1 MISCVAKEIKK
12 KVFKKI
18 LLVFIVVALFLLVL
32 VGIHLSKQ
40 FENTPPDDVSS
51 EIEQSDISLETTVEG
66 KAIWQDPNNIVVI
79 WKIEQNCKYK
89 VLRSSSR
96 DGEYSYVG
104 ESQVG
109 SYRDNTVKYPENYF
123 YKIERTNYL
132 SKQVELSEPIGTVV
146 NSEAL
151 SSVSVIMYHNFVS
164 EEDVKNGI
172 EYEEYSISPEDFEE
186 DLIWLKNNGYTTIT
200 SDELLEFLEKKEA
213 LPSKAV
219 VISIDD
225 GSWGVYKHAWPL
237 LEKHGMKADL
247 NVIGAQIDAT
257 WETLNSGKTR
267 DGEAAPFCTW
277 EELAEMQKS
286 GVINICSHTYGLHVY
301 NRNERIGMNLMENE
315 TEEEFTTVVKEDYD
329 LSVKCIRGWVGKAPK
344 TVAYPYSKRCIESDN
359 IILSNTGYEILMAGE
374 GARGTV
380 GNYFV
385 TDCDISNQ
393 LMLISRPCRMD
404 GTPISVYLE
413 KIEREDNNG
422 IN

>member
-1 MISCVAKEIKK
+1 MI
-12 KVFKKI
+12 KKI
-18 LLVFIVVALFLLVL
+18 LLVFIVIILFLLALAGVY
-32 VGIHLSKQ
+32 LSKQ
-40 FENTPPDDVSS
+40 FENTPADEVSS
-51 EIEQSDISLETTVEG
+51 EIEQSDISMETTVEG

-79 WKIEQNCKYK
+79 WETEQNCKYK

-109 SYRDNTVKYPENYF
+109 SYRDNTVIYPENYF

-132 SKQVELSEPIGTVV
+132 SKQVKLSEPIRAIV

-186 DLIWLKNNGYTTIT
+186 DLIWLKNNGYITIT

-237 LEKHGMKADL
+237 LKKHGMKADL

-301 NRNERIGMNLMENE
+301 NKDKRIGMNLMENE
-315 TEEEFTTVVKEDYD
+315 TEEEFTTVVKEDYN

-385 TDCDISNQ
+385 TGCDISNQ

-404 GTPISVYLE
+404 GTPISAYLE
-413 KIEREDNNG
+413 RIEREDNNG

>member
-1 MISCVAKEIKK
+1 M
-12 KVFKKI
+12 FKKI

-40 FENTPPDDVSS
+40 FENTPTDAVSS
-51 EIEQSDISLETTVEG
+51 EAEEPDVSIETNIEG
-66 KAIWQDPNNIVVI
+66 KAIWQDPNNVVI
-79 WKIEQNCKYK
+79 IWETEQNCNYK
-89 VLRSSSR
+89 ILRSNSR

-104 ESQVG
+104 ESRIG
-109 SYRDNTVKYPENYF
+109 SYRDDTVKHPENYF

-132 SKQVELSEPIGTVV
+132 SKQVKLSEPVEAVV
-146 NSEAL
+146 SSEDV

-164 EEDVKNGI
+164 KEDIKSGI
-172 EYEEYSISPEDFEE
+172 EYEEYSISPDDFEK
-186 DLIWLKNNGYTTIT
+186 DLIWLKDNGYATIT
-200 SDELLEFLEKKEA
+200 SEELLEYLKKKKP
-213 LPSKAV
+213 LPKKTV
-219 VISIDD
+219 IISIDD
-225 GSWGVYKHAWPL
+225 GSWGVYKNAWPL
-237 LEKHGMKADL
+237 LKKHGMKADL

-257 WETLNSGKTR
+257 WESLNSGKSR

-301 NRNERIGMNLMENE
+301 NKNKRIGMNLMEDE
-315 TEEEFTTVVKEDYD
+315 TQADFTAVVEEDYA
-329 LSVKCIRGWVGKAPK
+329 LSLKCIRGWIGKAPK
-344 TVAYPYSKRCIESDN
+344 TVAYPYSKRCAESDN

-385 TDCDISNQ
+385 TGCDISNQ

-404 GTPISVYLE
+404 GTPISAYLE
-413 KIEREDNNG
+413 RIATKDDNG
-422 IN
+422 INGKNN

>member
-1 MISCVAKEIKK
+1 M
-12 KVFKKI
+12 FKKI

-40 FENTPPDDVSS
+40 FENTPPDEVSS

-79 WKIEQNCKYK
+79 WIAEQNCKYK

-186 DLIWLKNNGYTTIT
+186 DLIWLKNNGYITIT

-237 LEKHGMKADL
+237 LKKHGMKADL

-286 GVINICSHTYGLHVY
+286 GVINICSQTYGLHVY

-315 TEEEFTTVVKEDYD
+315 TEEEFTTVVKEDYN

-413 KIEREDNNG
+413 RIEREDNNG

>member
-1 MISCVAKEIKK
+1 MI
-12 KVFKKI
+12 KKI
-18 LLVFIVVALFLLVL
+18 LLVFIVIILFLLALAGVY
-32 VGIHLSKQ
+32 LSKQ
-40 FENTPPDDVSS
+40 FENTPADEVSS
-51 EIEQSDISLETTVEG
+51 EIEQSDISMETTLEG

-79 WKIEQNCKYK
+79 WETEQNCKYK

-132 SKQVELSEPIGTVV
+132 SKQVKLSEPIRAIV

-164 EEDVKNGI
+164 EEDVKDGI

-186 DLIWLKNNGYTTIT
+186 DLIWLKNNGYITIT

-237 LEKHGMKADL
+237 LKKHGMKADL

-301 NRNERIGMNLMENE
+301 NKDKRIGMNLMENE
-315 TEEEFTTVVKEDYD
+315 TEEEFTTVVKEDYS

-385 TDCDISNQ
+385 TGCDISNQ

-413 KIEREDNNG
+413 RIEREDNNG

>member
-1 MISCVAKEIKK
+1 MI
-12 KVFKKI
+12 KKI
-18 LLVFIVVALFLLVL
+18 LLVFIVIILFLLALAGVY
-32 VGIHLSKQ
+32 LSKQ
-40 FENTPPDDVSS
+40 FENTPADEVSS
-51 EIEQSDISLETTVEG
+51 EIEQSDISMETTVEG

-79 WKIEQNCKYK
+79 WETEQNCKYK

-132 SKQVELSEPIGTVV
+132 SKQVKLSEPIRAIV

-186 DLIWLKNNGYTTIT
+186 DLIWLKNNGYITIT

-237 LEKHGMKADL
+237 LKKHGMKADL

-301 NRNERIGMNLMENE
+301 NKDKRIGMNLMENE
-315 TEEEFTTVVKEDYD
+315 TEEEFTTVVKEDYN

-385 TDCDISNQ
+385 TGCDISNQ

-413 KIEREDNNG
+413 RIEREDNNG

>member
-1 MISCVAKEIKK
+1 M
-12 KVFKKI
+12 
-18 LLVFIVVALFLLVL
+18 LALAGVY
-32 VGIHLSKQ
+32 LSKQ
-40 FENTPPDDVSS
+40 FENTPADEVSS
-51 EIEQSDISLETTVEG
+51 EIEQSDISMETTVEG

-79 WKIEQNCKYK
+79 WETEQNCKYK

-186 DLIWLKNNGYTTIT
+186 DLIWLKNNGYITIT

-237 LEKHGMKADL
+237 LKKHGMKADL

-301 NRNERIGMNLMENE
+301 NKNKRIGMNLMENE
-315 TEEEFTTVVKEDYD
+315 TEEEFTTVVKEDYN

-413 KIEREDNNG
+413 RIEREDNNG

>member
-1 MISCVAKEIKK
+1 MI
-12 KVFKKI
+12 KKI
-18 LLVFIVVALFLLVL
+18 LLVFIVIILFLLALAGVY
-32 VGIHLSKQ
+32 LSKQ
-40 FENTPPDDVSS
+40 FENTPADEVSS
-51 EIEQSDISLETTVEG
+51 EIEQSDISMETTVEG

-79 WKIEQNCKYK
+79 WETEQNCKYK

-186 DLIWLKNNGYTTIT
+186 DLIWLKNNGYITIT

-237 LEKHGMKADL
+237 LKKHGMKADL

-315 TEEEFTTVVKEDYD
+315 TEEEFTTVVKEDYN

-413 KIEREDNNG
+413 RIEREDNNG

>member
-1 MISCVAKEIKK
+1 M
-12 KVFKKI
+12 FKKI

-32 VGIHLSKQ
+32 VVIHLYKQ
-40 FENTPPDDVSS
+40 FENTPPDEVSS
-51 EIEQSDISLETTVEG
+51 EIEQSDISMETTVEG

-79 WKIEQNCKYK
+79 WETEQNCKYK

-186 DLIWLKNNGYTTIT
+186 DLIWLKNNGYITIT

-237 LEKHGMKADL
+237 LKKHGMKADL

-301 NRNERIGMNLMENE
+301 NKNKRIGMNLMENE
-315 TEEEFTTVVKEDYD
+315 TEEEFTTVVKEDYN

-413 KIEREDNNG
+413 RIEREDNNG

>member
-1 MISCVAKEIKK
+1 MI
-12 KVFKKI
+12 KKI
-18 LLVFIVVALFLLVL
+18 LLVFIVIILFLLALAGVY
-32 VGIHLSKQ
+32 LSKQ
-40 FENTPPDDVSS
+40 FENTPADEVSS
-51 EIEQSDISLETTVEG
+51 EIEQSDISMETTVEG

-79 WKIEQNCKYK
+79 WETEQNCKYK

-109 SYRDNTVKYPENYF
+109 SYRDNTVMYPENYF

-132 SKQVELSEPIGTVV
+132 SKQVKLSEPIRAIV

-186 DLIWLKNNGYTTIT
+186 DLIWLKNNGYITIT

-237 LEKHGMKADL
+237 LKKHGMKADL

-315 TEEEFTTVVKEDYD
+315 TEEEFTTVVKEDYN

-413 KIEREDNNG
+413 RIEREDNNG

>member
-1 MISCVAKEIKK
+1 MI
-12 KVFKKI
+12 KKI
-18 LLVFIVVALFLLVL
+18 LLVFIVIILFLLALAGVY
-32 VGIHLSKQ
+32 LSKQ
-40 FENTPPDDVSS
+40 FENTPADEVSS
-51 EIEQSDISLETTVEG
+51 EIEQSDISMETTVEG

-79 WKIEQNCKYK
+79 WETEQNCKYK

-132 SKQVELSEPIGTVV
+132 SKQVKLSEPIRAIV

-164 EEDVKNGI
+164 EEDVKDGI

-186 DLIWLKNNGYTTIT
+186 DLIWLKNNGYITIT

-237 LEKHGMKADL
+237 LKKHGMKADL

-267 DGEAAPFCTW
+267 DGEATPFCTW

-301 NRNERIGMNLMENE
+301 NKDKRIGMNLMENE
-315 TEEEFTTVVKEDYD
+315 TEEEFTTVVKEDYN

-413 KIEREDNNG
+413 RIEREDNNG
-422 IN
+422 INQ

>member
-1 MISCVAKEIKK
+1 MI
-12 KVFKKI
+12 KKI
-18 LLVFIVVALFLLVL
+18 LLVFIVIILFLLALAGVY
-32 VGIHLSKQ
+32 LSKQ
-40 FENTPPDDVSS
+40 FENTPADEVSS

-79 WKIEQNCKYK
+79 WETEQNCKYK

-186 DLIWLKNNGYTTIT
+186 DLIWLKNNGYITIT

-237 LEKHGMKADL
+237 LKKHGMKADL

-315 TEEEFTTVVKEDYD
+315 TEEEFTTVVKEDYN

-413 KIEREDNNG
+413 RIEREDNNG

>member
-1 MISCVAKEIKK
+1 MI
-12 KVFKKI
+12 KKI
-18 LLVFIVVALFLLVL
+18 LLVFIVIILFLLALAGVY
-32 VGIHLSKQ
+32 LSKQ
-40 FENTPPDDVSS
+40 FENTPADEVSS
-51 EIEQSDISLETTVEG
+51 EIEQSDISMETTVAG

-79 WKIEQNCKYK
+79 WETEQNCKYK

-146 NSEAL
+146 DSEAL

-186 DLIWLKNNGYTTIT
+186 DLIWLKNNGYITIT

-237 LEKHGMKADL
+237 LKKHGMKADL

-315 TEEEFTTVVKEDYD
+315 TEEEFTTVVKEDYN

-413 KIEREDNNG
+413 RIEREDNNG

>member
-1 MISCVAKEIKK
+1 MI
-12 KVFKKI
+12 KKI
-18 LLVFIVVALFLLVL
+18 LLVFIVIILFLLALAGVY
-32 VGIHLSKQ
+32 LSKQ
-40 FENTPPDDVSS
+40 FEYTPADEVSS
-51 EIEQSDISLETTVEG
+51 EIEQSDISMETTVEG

-79 WKIEQNCKYK
+79 WETEQNCKYK

-109 SYRDNTVKYPENYF
+109 SYRDNTVIYPENYF

-132 SKQVELSEPIGTVV
+132 SKQVKLSEPIRAIV

-164 EEDVKNGI
+164 EEDVKDGI

-186 DLIWLKNNGYTTIT
+186 DLIWLKNNGYITIT

-237 LEKHGMKADL
+237 LKKHGMKADL

-315 TEEEFTTVVKEDYD
+315 TEEEFTTVVKEDYN

-413 KIEREDNNG
+413 RIEREDNNG

>member
-1 MISCVAKEIKK
+1 M
-12 KVFKKI
+12 
-18 LLVFIVVALFLLVL
+18 
-32 VGIHLSKQ
+32 
-40 FENTPPDDVSS
+40 
-51 EIEQSDISLETTVEG
+51 
-66 KAIWQDPNNIVVI
+66 
-79 WKIEQNCKYK
+79 
-89 VLRSSSR
+89 
-96 DGEYSYVG
+96 
-104 ESQVG
+104 
-109 SYRDNTVKYPENYF
+109 YPENYF

-132 SKQVELSEPIGTVV
+132 SKQVKLSEPIRAIV

-164 EEDVKNGI
+164 EEDVKDGI

-186 DLIWLKNNGYTTIT
+186 DLIWLKNNGYITIT

-237 LEKHGMKADL
+237 LKKHGMKADL

-301 NRNERIGMNLMENE
+301 NKDKRIGMNLMENE
-315 TEEEFTTVVKEDYD
+315 TEEEFTTVVKEDYN

-344 TVAYPYSKRCIESDN
+344 TVAYPYSKRCTESDN

-374 GARGTV
+374 GARGTL

-385 TDCDISNQ
+385 TGCDISNQ

-413 KIEREDNNG
+413 RIEREDNNG
-422 IN
+422 INQ

>member
-1 MISCVAKEIKK
+1 MLQRRLGKND
-12 KVFKKI
+12 KKI
-18 LLVFIVVALFLLVL
+18 LLVFIVIILFLLALAGVY
-32 VGIHLSKQ
+32 LSKQ
-40 FENTPPDDVSS
+40 FENIPADEVSS
-51 EIEQSDISLETTVEG
+51 EIEQSDISMETTVAG

-79 WKIEQNCKYK
+79 WETEQNCKYK

-186 DLIWLKNNGYTTIT
+186 DLIWLKNNGYITIT

-237 LEKHGMKADL
+237 LKKHGMKADL

-301 NRNERIGMNLMENE
+301 NKNKRIGMNLMENE
-315 TEEEFTTVVKEDYD
+315 TEEEFTTVVKEDYN

-413 KIEREDNNG
+413 RIEREDNNG
-422 IN
+422 INQ

>member
-1 MISCVAKEIKK
+1 MI
-12 KVFKKI
+12 KKI
-18 LLVFIVVALFLLVL
+18 LLVFIVIILFLLALAGVY
-32 VGIHLSKQ
+32 LSKQ
-40 FENTPPDDVSS
+40 FENTPADEVSS
-51 EIEQSDISLETTVEG
+51 EIEQSDISMETTVEG

-79 WKIEQNCKYK
+79 WETEQNCKYK

-132 SKQVELSEPIGTVV
+132 SKQVKLSEPIRAIV

-164 EEDVKNGI
+164 EEDVKDGI

-186 DLIWLKNNGYTTIT
+186 DLIWLKNNGYITIT

-237 LEKHGMKADL
+237 LKKHGMKADL

-301 NRNERIGMNLMENE
+301 NKDKRIGMNLMENE
-315 TEEEFTTVVKEDYD
+315 TEEEFTTVVKEDYN

-413 KIEREDNNG
+413 RIEREDNNG
-422 IN
+422 INQ

>member
-40 FENTPPDDVSS
+40 FENTPPDEVSS
-51 EIEQSDISLETTVEG
+51 EIEQADISMETTVEG

-79 WKIEQNCKYK
+79 WETEQNCKYK

-186 DLIWLKNNGYTTIT
+186 DLIWLKNNGYITIT

-237 LEKHGMKADL
+237 LKKHGMKADL

-301 NRNERIGMNLMENE
+301 NKDKRIGMNLMENE
-315 TEEEFTTVVKEDYD
+315 TEEEFTTVVKEDYN

-413 KIEREDNNG
+413 RIEREDNNG

>member
-1 MISCVAKEIKK
+1 M
-12 KVFKKI
+12 FKKI

-40 FENTPPDDVSS
+40 FENTPPDEVSS
-51 EIEQSDISLETTVEG
+51 EIEQSDISLEPTVEG

-79 WKIEQNCKYK
+79 WETEQNCKYK

-132 SKQVELSEPIGTVV
+132 SKQVELSEPIGAVV
-146 NSEAL
+146 DSEAL

-257 WETLNSGKTR
+257 WEALNSGKTR

-286 GVINICSHTYGLHVY
+286 GVINKAGQSIVCLPNKVMV
-301 NRNERIGMNLMENE
+301 EI
-315 TEEEFTTVVKEDYD
+315 
-329 LSVKCIRGWVGKAPK
+329 VGAKSKVDA
-344 TVAYPYSKRCIESDN
+344 VA
-359 IILSNTGYEILMAGE
+359 
-374 GARGTV
+374 GAR
-380 GNYFV
+380 
-385 TDCDISNQ
+385 
-393 LMLISRPCRMD
+393 
-404 GTPISVYLE
+404 
-413 KIEREDNNG
+413 
-422 IN
+422 

>member
-1 MISCVAKEIKK
+1 MISCVAKEIEK

-40 FENTPPDDVSS
+40 FENTPTDEVSS

-79 WKIEQNCKYK
+79 WETEQNCKYK

-132 SKQVELSEPIGTVV
+132 SKQVELSEPIETVV
-146 NSEAL
+146 NREAL

-186 DLIWLKNNGYTTIT
+186 DLIWLKNNGYITIT

-237 LEKHGMKADL
+237 LKKHGMKADL

-315 TEEEFTTVVKEDYD
+315 TEEEFTTVVKEDYN

-413 KIEREDNNG
+413 RIEREDNNG

>member
-1 MISCVAKEIKK
+1 MI
-12 KVFKKI
+12 KKI
-18 LLVFIVVALFLLVL
+18 LLVFIVIILFLLALAGVY
-32 VGIHLSKQ
+32 LSKQ
-40 FENTPPDDVSS
+40 FENTPADEVSS
-51 EIEQSDISLETTVEG
+51 EIEQSDISMETTVEG

-79 WKIEQNCKYK
+79 WETEQNCKYK
-89 VLRSSSR
+89 VLRSGSR

-186 DLIWLKNNGYTTIT
+186 DLIWLKNNGYITIT

-213 LPSKAV
+213 LPPKAV

-237 LEKHGMKADL
+237 LKKHGMKADL

-315 TEEEFTTVVKEDYD
+315 TEEEFATVVKEDYN

-413 KIEREDNNG
+413 RIEREDNNG

>member
-1 MISCVAKEIKK
+1 MLKR
-12 KVFKKI
+12 I
-18 LLVFIVVALFLLVL
+18 LLVFIVVALSLLVL

-40 FENTPPDDVSS
+40 FENTPPDEVSS
-51 EIEQSDISLETTVEG
+51 EIEQSDISLEPTVEG

-79 WKIEQNCKYK
+79 WETEQNCKYK

-132 SKQVELSEPIGTVV
+132 SKQVKLSEPIRAIV

-164 EEDVKNGI
+164 EEDVKDGI

-186 DLIWLKNNGYTTIT
+186 DLIWLKNNGYITIT

-237 LEKHGMKADL
+237 LKKHGMKADL

-301 NRNERIGMNLMENE
+301 NKDKRIGMNLMENE
-315 TEEEFTTVVKEDYD
+315 TEEEFTTVVKEDYN

-385 TDCDISNQ
+385 TGCDISNQ

-413 KIEREDNNG
+413 RIEREDNNG

>member
-1 MISCVAKEIKK
+1 M
-12 KVFKKI
+12 
-18 LLVFIVVALFLLVL
+18 FLLALAGVY
-32 VGIHLSKQ
+32 LSKQ
-40 FENTPPDDVSS
+40 CENTPADEVSS
-51 EIEQSDISLETTVEG
+51 EIEQSDISMETTVEG

-79 WKIEQNCKYK
+79 WETEQNCKYK

-104 ESQVG
+104 ESHVG

-132 SKQVELSEPIGTVV
+132 SKQVKLSEPIRAIV

-186 DLIWLKNNGYTTIT
+186 DLIWLKNNGYITIT

-237 LEKHGMKADL
+237 LKKHGMKADL

-301 NRNERIGMNLMENE
+301 NKDKRIGMNLMENE
-315 TEEEFTTVVKEDYD
+315 TEEEFTTVVKEDYN

-413 KIEREDNNG
+413 RIEREDNNG

>member
-1 MISCVAKEIKK
+1 MI
-12 KVFKKI
+12 KKI
-18 LLVFIVVALFLLVL
+18 LLVFIVIILFLLALAGVY
-32 VGIHLSKQ
+32 LSKQ
-40 FENTPPDDVSS
+40 FENTPADEVSG

-79 WKIEQNCKYK
+79 WETEQNCKYK

-186 DLIWLKNNGYTTIT
+186 DLIWLKNNGYITIT

-237 LEKHGMKADL
+237 LKKHGMKADL

-301 NRNERIGMNLMENE
+301 NKNKRIGMNLMENE
-315 TEEEFTTVVKEDYD
+315 TEEEFTTVVKEDYN

-413 KIEREDNNG
+413 RIEREDNNG

>member
-1 MISCVAKEIKK
+1 MI
-12 KVFKKI
+12 KKI
-18 LLVFIVVALFLLVL
+18 LLVFIVIILFLLALAGVY
-32 VGIHLSKQ
+32 LSKQ
-40 FENTPPDDVSS
+40 FENTPADEVSS
-51 EIEQSDISLETTVEG
+51 EIEQSDISMETTVEG

-79 WKIEQNCKYK
+79 WETEQNCKYK

-146 NSEAL
+146 DSEAL

-186 DLIWLKNNGYTTIT
+186 DLIWLKNNGYITIT

-237 LEKHGMKADL
+237 LKKHGMKADL

-301 NRNERIGMNLMENE
+301 NKDKRIGMNLMENE
-315 TEEEFTTVVKEDYD
+315 TEEEFTTVVKEDYN

-393 LMLISRPCRMD
+393 LMLISRTCRMD

-413 KIEREDNNG
+413 RIEREDNNG